1 MKLRIAASALVL
13 LAACNQPAEQD
24 PPTQPSA
31 AAEGAAAGAVPA
43 TSPAADMATSAA
55 AAAPASRYTSLK
67 QCKVTRSAPDEDWS
81 ESRCDGQGGWA
92 LQLDYGDL
100 RENVQVLRA
109 GRPPLDLN
117 LGALTGG
124 AFNSVGDAI
133 EWRAPGAGQ
142 PPAALI
148 LRNSVSEDVNQPE
161 RLTAYLVVADLAQGC
176 VVANIRPSANQNAA
190 ARSIADGPRRDCLK
204 S

>member
-24 PPTQPSA
+24 LPVQASEAASEVA
-31 AAEGAAAGAVPA
+31 AAPVNPA
-43 TSPAADMATSAA
+43 ISAA
-55 AAAPASRYTSLK
+55 AAAPTSRYTSLK

-81 ESRCDGQGGWA
+81 ESRCDGVDGWA

-109 GRPPLDLN
+109 GRPSVDLN

-133 EWRAPGAGQ
+133 EWRAPEAGQ

-176 VVANIRPSANQNAA
+176 VVANVPPSADQNAA
-190 ARSIADGPRRDCLK
+190 ARAIADGPQRNCLK
-204 S
+204 P

>member
-1 MKLRIAASALVL
+1 MENRIILAVL
-13 LAACNQPAEQD
+13 LALAACGKPAE
-24 PPTQPSA
+24 PEPAEPTN
-31 AAEGAAAGAVPA
+31 G
-43 TSPAADMATSAA
+43 A
-55 AAAPASRYTSLK
+55 AAAPVPASEMVASTAAPVPVSRYTSLK

-81 ESRCDGQGGWA
+81 ESRCDGVGGWA

-124 AFNSVGDAI
+124 AFNSLGDAI

-161 RLTAYLVVADLAQGC
+161 RLTAYLVVADLTQGC
-176 VVANIRPSANQNAA
+176 VVANVRPSADQNGA
-190 ARSIADGPRRDCLK
+190 ARAVADGPRRACVQP
-204 S
+204 